1 MTHIIINKNSGT
13 VLRLG
18 QDMVEGLLKDH
29 LHERIKSVH
38 FLEGKDMCP
47 ALQELAQEDIEVLV
61 GGGDGSAVCAA
72 ETLGPAKI
80 PFGILPLGT
89 MNLLAQ
95 DLGSAPTFEET
106 ITRFDRLVRDDIDAG
121 YVNGHIFLCSAVV
134 GFVPEGAVAREALRE
149 NTGLETITNFVGTIT
164 RGMRGEIRQRLHLKS
179 RHEDKPYA
187 LETTALIVSNNSFVQ
202 NPIDPAQRFL
212 RESLHDG
219 KLAVYSA
226 SPRDMMDGLKM
237 ALSMWQGDW
246 QDHESIMSFEAGELI
261 VETED
266 KTVLVSLDG
275 EPMEL
280 ESPLHFTVKPRSV
293 PVLRMELKQPEMDS

>member
-1 MTHIIINKNSGT
+1 MQVVINKNSGT

-18 QDMVEGLLKDH
+18 QDAVESILRDRFDDKIEGL
-29 LHERIKSVH
+29 H
-38 FLEGKDMCP
+38 FLEGGDICPLLHKIKDADPDM
-47 ALQELAQEDIEVLV
+47 DILV

-106 ITRFDRLVRDDIDAG
+106 MGRFDKLVRDDIDAG

-149 NTGLETITNFVGTIT
+149 NTGIATIANFVGTIA
-164 RGMRGEIRQRLHLKS
+164 RGMFGEIKQTLHLKS
-179 RHEDKPYA
+179 RHGDKPYPI
-187 LETTALIVSNNSFVQ
+187 ETTSLIISNNSFVQ
-202 NPIDPAQRFL
+202 KPADATQRFL

-219 KLAVYSA
+219 KLGVYAA

-246 QDHESIMSFEAGELI
+246 QDHESIRSFEASELI

-266 KTVLVSLDG
+266 KKILVSLDG
-275 EPMEL
+275 EPLEL
-280 ESPLHFTVKPRSV
+280 ESPLHFTVKPRSI
-293 PVLRMELKQPEMDS
+293 PVLRMELKN

>member
-18 QDMVEGLLKDH
+18 QETVEKLLHDH
-29 LHERIKSVH
+29 MHERIDHIH
-38 FLEGKDMCP
+38 FLEGADICP
-47 ALQELAQEDIEVLV
+47 TLHGLRDKDIEVLV

-72 ETLGPAKI
+72 ETLAPARV

-106 ITRFDRLVRDDIDAG
+106 LARFQKLVRDDIDAG

-149 NTGLETITNFVGTIT
+149 NTGIATIANFIGTIA
-164 RGMRGEIRQRLHLKS
+164 RGIGGDIKLKLNLKS
-179 RHEDKPYA
+179 RLSDKPYPID
-187 LETTALIVSNNSFVQ
+187 TTALIVSNNSFVQ
-202 NPIDPAQRFL
+202 RPTDPTQRFS
-212 RESLHDG
+212 RESLRDG

-226 SPRDMMDGLKM
+226 APRDIMDGLKM

-246 QDHESIMSFEAGELI
+246 QDHESIRSFEATELI
-261 VETED
+261 VETEE
-266 KTVLVSLDG
+266 KNVLVSLDG
-275 EPMEL
+275 EPKEL
-280 ESPLHFTVKPRSV
+280 QSPLHFSIKSQSV
-293 PVLRMELKQPEMDS
+293 PVLRLQLKEPV